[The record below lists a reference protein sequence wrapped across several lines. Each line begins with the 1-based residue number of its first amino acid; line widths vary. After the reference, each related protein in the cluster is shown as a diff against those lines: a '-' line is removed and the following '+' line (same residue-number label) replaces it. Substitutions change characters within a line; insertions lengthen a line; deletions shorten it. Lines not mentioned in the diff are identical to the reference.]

1 MKTLAFVFALCI
13 IGIGLVGF
21 VEPSVL
27 VWIARESNTAAAF
40 YVIATVRVAFGLLLV
55 SVASCSRRPKLLRVM
70 GYVIVIAGIATA
82 LTGLFAMEQARSLI
96 AWWLQQPS
104 GVLRFTAVV
113 VAALGGFVAHACA
126 PARGTTLRT

>member
-13 IGIGLVGF
+13 AAIGVVGF
-21 VEPSVL
+21 FAPSVL
-27 VWIARESNTAAAF
+27 VWAARHSDTAGAF
-40 YVIATVRVAFGLLLV
+40 YVIAAVRIAVGLLLV
-55 SVASCSRRPKLLRVM
+55 SVASSSRRPKVLSAI

-113 VAALGGFVAHACA
+113 VAAVGGFVAHACA
-126 PARGTTLRT
+126 PDRGTA